1 VVIHRKATNRRT
13 YDVSERKMPVKVLH
27 HMRAITLT
35 AFVGLVA
42 FLALGNLAI
51 FSAMVWAK
59 TTAPQQTVSTP
70 PGVMNFQVVDDRVL
84 RGSHPRE
91 ETLPALANRGV
102 TTIVDLRAEENL
114 HVDEELLR
122 ELGIER
128 FNIPL
133 RDGQVPTEAQ
143 VEQFLSIIENSK
155 GKVYVH
161 CMAGVGR
168 TGAMVAAYLVTT
180 GQESPAGALRRN
192 LSVGPPSLEQLA
204 FVADLSATEADR
216 PNPIVT
222 GMSRVLDAPRRI
234 WSNIN

>member
-1 VVIHRKATNRRT
+1 MAVR
-13 YDVSERKMPVKVLH
+13 VLF
-27 HMRAITLT
+27 RVRSITLM

-59 TTAPQQTVSTP
+59 TTAPQQTVAAP
-70 PGVMNFQVVDDRVL
+70 AGVMNFQVVDDTVW
-84 RGSHPRE
+84 RGSHPKE
-91 ETLPALANRGV
+91 ETFRDFAQRGV
-102 TTIVDLRAEENL
+102 TTVIDLRAEENL
-114 HVDEELLR
+114 HVDEKLL
-122 ELGIER
+122 ENLGITR

-133 RDGQVPTEAQ
+133 RDGQAPTEAQ
-143 VEQFLSIIENSK
+143 VDQFLAIIENSK

-168 TGAMVAAYLVTT
+168 TGAMVGAYLVAT
-180 GQESPAGALRRN
+180 GQESPAGALKRN

-204 FVADLSATEADR
+204 FVAELTATEADK
-216 PNPIVT
+216 PNPVVT
-222 GMSRVLDAPRRI
+222 GLSRVLDAPRRI

>member
-1 VVIHRKATNRRT
+1 M
-13 YDVSERKMPVKVLH
+13 SERKTATKLLSRV
-27 HMRAITLT
+27 RGFTIT
-35 AFVGLVA
+35 AVVGLVA

-59 TTAPQQTVSTP
+59 TTASAQTVAAP
-70 PGVMNFQVVDDRVL
+70 PGVMNFQVVDDHVW
-84 RGSHPRE
+84 RGSHPKE
-91 ETLPALANRGV
+91 PAFKSLAKRGV
-102 TTIVDLRAEENL
+102 TTIVDLRAEEGL
-114 HVDEELLR
+114 HVDEALLDR
-122 ELGIER
+122 LGVER

-143 VEQFLSIIENSK
+143 VEQFLSIIESSK

-168 TGAMVAAYLVTT
+168 TGAMVAAYLVAT
-180 GQESPAGALRRN
+180 GQETPAGALRRN

-204 FVADLSATEADR
+204 FVAELTPTEADR

-222 GMSRVLDAPRRI
+222 GLSRVLDAPRRI

>member
-1 VVIHRKATNRRT
+1 M
-13 YDVSERKMPVKVLH
+13 SERKMSTKVLH
-27 HMRAITLT
+27 RMRAVTIT
-35 AFVGLVA
+35 AFIGLVA

-59 TTAPQQTVSTP
+59 TTAPAQTVTAP
-70 PGVMNFQVVDDRVL
+70 PDVINFQVVDDEVL
-84 RGSHPRE
+84 RGSHPKEDTFR
-91 ETLPALANRGV
+91 ALAKRGV

-114 HVDEELLR
+114 HVDEKLLGD
-122 ELGIER
+122 LGITR

-133 RDGQVPTEAQ
+133 RDGQVPTETQ
-143 VEQFLSIIENSK
+143 VDQFLSIIENSK

-168 TGAMVAAYLVTT
+168 TGAMVAAYLVAT

-222 GMSRVLDAPRRI
+222 GLSRVLDAPRRI

>member
-1 VVIHRKATNRRT
+1 MTK
-13 YDVSERKMPVKVLH
+13 RKMLTKVFS

-51 FSAMVWAK
+51 FTAMVWAK
-59 TTAPQQTVSTP
+59 TTAPAQTVPAP
-70 PGVMNFQVVDDRVL
+70 PGVINFQVVDDHVL
-84 RGSHPRE
+84 RGSHPNE
-91 ETLPALANRGV
+91 AALRSLAERGV
-102 TTIVDLRAEENL
+102 TTVVDLRAEENL
-114 HVDEELLR
+114 RVDEELLDR
-122 ELGIER
+122 LGITR
-128 FNIPL
+128 YNIPL
-133 RDGQVPTEAQ
+133 RDGQIPSESQ
-143 VEQFLSIIENSK
+143 VDQFMSIVAVSK

-168 TGAMVAAYLVTT
+168 TGAMVAAYLVAT

-204 FVADLSATEADR
+204 FVAELTPTDADR
-216 PNPIVT
+216 PNPILT
-222 GMSRVLDAPRRI
+222 GLSRVLDAPRRI

>member
-1 VVIHRKATNRRT
+1 M
-13 YDVSERKMPVKVLH
+13 SERKMGGKVLH
-27 HMRAITLT
+27 VMRSITLT

-59 TTAPQQTVSTP
+59 TTAPVQTVSAP
-70 PGVMNFQVVDDRVL
+70 PGVINFHVVDDVVL
-84 RGSHPRE
+84 RGSHPKEDTFR
-91 ETLPALANRGV
+91 ALADRGV
-102 TTIVDLRAEENL
+102 TTIVDLRAEEDL
-114 HVDEELLR
+114 EVDERLLKR
-122 ELGIER
+122 LGITR

-133 RDGQVPTEAQ
+133 RDGQIPSEAQ
-143 VEQFLSIIENSK
+143 VAQFLSIIENSK
-155 GKVYVH
+155 GRVYVH

-168 TGAMVAAYLVTT
+168 TGAMVAAYLVAT

-204 FVADLSATEADR
+204 FVAELTATDADR

-222 GMSRVLDAPRRI
+222 GLSRVLDAPRRI

>member
-1 VVIHRKATNRRT
+1 MVR
-13 YDVSERKMPVKVLH
+13 KVLS
-27 HMRAITLT
+27 HMRAITIT

-59 TTAPQQTVSTP
+59 TTAPAQSVP
-70 PGVMNFQVVDDRVL
+70 APDGIMNFHVVDENL
-84 RGSHPRE
+84 WRGSHPNE
-91 ETLPALANRGV
+91 LTYKALARRGV
-102 TTIVDLRAEENL
+102 TTVVDLRAEENL
-114 HVDEELLR
+114 VVDEALLDR
-122 ELGIER
+122 VGITR

-133 RDGQVPTEAQ
+133 RDGQVPSEAQ
-143 VEQFLSIIENSK
+143 VNQFLSIVDNSK

-168 TGAMVAAYLVTT
+168 TGAMVAAYLVAT

-204 FVADLSATEADR
+204 FVAELTPTDAGS

-222 GMSRVLDAPRRI
+222 GLSRVLDAPRRI

>member
-1 VVIHRKATNRRT
+1 MTG
-13 YDVSERKMPVKVLH
+13 RKMFTRGLS
-27 HMRAITLT
+27 HMRAITIT

-59 TTAPQQTVSTP
+59 TTAPAQNVP
-70 PGVMNFQVVDDRVL
+70 APEGVINFQVVDDKVF
-84 RGSHPRE
+84 RGSHPRDATFRE
-91 ETLPALANRGV
+91 LAKLGV
-102 TTIVDLRAEENL
+102 TTIVDLRAEEGID
-114 HVDEELLR
+114 VDRNELR
-122 ELGIER
+122 RLGITR
-128 FNIPL
+128 FNIAL

-143 VEQFLSIIENSK
+143 VHQFLEIIEHAP

-168 TGAMVAAYLVTT
+168 TGAMVAAYLVAS
-180 GQESPAGALRRN
+180 GQEDPAGALRRN

-204 FVADLSATEADR
+204 FVAELTPTDADR
-216 PNPIVT
+216 PNAVVT
-222 GMSRVLDAPRRI
+222 GLSRVLDAPRRI

>member
-1 VVIHRKATNRRT
+1 MSR
-13 YDVSERKMPVKVLH
+13 RKMAVKVFS

-35 AFVGLVA
+35 AFFGLVA
-42 FLALGNLAI
+42 FLVLGNLAI

-59 TTAPQQTVSTP
+59 TTAPEQSVP
-70 PGVMNFQVVDDRVL
+70 APAGVMNFQVVDEKVW
-84 RGSHPRE
+84 RGSHPKDDTFE
-91 ETLPALANRGV
+91 ELAARGV
-102 TTIVDLRAEENL
+102 TTVVDLRAEEW
-114 HVDEELLR
+114 VEEDERRLR
-122 ELGIER
+122 RLGITR

-143 VEQFLSIIENSK
+143 VQSFLEIIEHAR

-168 TGAMVAAYLVTT
+168 TGAMVAAYLVAT
-180 GQESPAGALRRN
+180 GQEDPAGALRRN

-204 FVADLSATEADR
+204 FVAELSPEDAGR
-216 PNPIVT
+216 PNALVT
-222 GMSRVLDAPRRI
+222 GLSRVLDAPRRI

>member
-1 VVIHRKATNRRT
+1 VSRRKMARKAL
-13 YDVSERKMPVKVLH
+13 S
-27 HMRAITLT
+27 HMRAITIT
-35 AFVGLVA
+35 AALGLVA

-59 TTAPQQTVSTP
+59 TTAPAQNVP
-70 PGVMNFQVVDDRVL
+70 APHGVTNFQVVDDKVW
-84 RGSHPRE
+84 RGSHPTDGTYE
-91 ETLPALANRGV
+91 DLASRGV
-102 TTIVDLRAEENL
+102 TTIVDLRAEEWVE
-114 HVDEELLR
+114 VDRKHLR
-122 ELGIER
+122 AVGITR

-143 VEQFLSIIENSK
+143 VHQFLEIIEHAP

-168 TGAMVAAYLVTT
+168 TGAMVAAYLVAT
-180 GQESPAGALRRN
+180 GQEDPAGALRRN

-204 FVADLSATEADR
+204 FVADLTPTDADR
-216 PNPIVT
+216 PNPVVT
-222 GMSRVLDAPRRI
+222 GLSRVLDAPRRI

>member
-1 VVIHRKATNRRT
+1 MWR
-13 YDVSERKMPVKVLH
+13 SKVFS
-27 HMRAITLT
+27 HMRSITIT

-42 FLALGNLAI
+42 FLVLGNLAI

-59 TTAPQQTVSTP
+59 TTAPVQNVP
-70 PGVMNFQVVDDRVL
+70 APAGVTNFQVVDDTVW
-84 RGSHPRE
+84 RGSHPE
-91 ETLPALANRGV
+91 AETFRDLATRGV
-102 TTIVDLRAEENL
+102 TTVVDLRAEEGI
-114 HVDEELLR
+114 HVNERLLR
-122 ELGIER
+122 RLGITR

-143 VEQFLSIIENSK
+143 VKTFLSIVEHAE

-168 TGAMVAAYLVTT
+168 TGAMVAAYLVAT
-180 GQESPAGALRRN
+180 GQEDPAGALRRN

-204 FVADLSATEADR
+204 FVADLTATDADR
-216 PNPIVT
+216 PNPVVT
-222 GMSRVLDAPRRI
+222 GLSRVLDAPRRI

>member
-1 VVIHRKATNRRT
+1 MWR
-13 YDVSERKMPVKVLH
+13 SKVFS

-35 AFVGLVA
+35 AFFGLVA
-42 FLALGNLAI
+42 FLVLGNLAI

-59 TTAPQQTVSTP
+59 TTAPQQNVAAP
-70 PGVMNFQVVDDRVL
+70 AGVTNFQVVDDTVW
-84 RGSHPRE
+84 RGSHPKE
-91 ETLPALANRGV
+91 ETFRDLAKRGV
-102 TTIVDLRAEENL
+102 TTIVDLRAEEGL
-114 HVDEELLR
+114 DVDEKLLHR
-122 ELGIER
+122 LGITR

-143 VEQFLSIIENSK
+143 VRTFLSIVDHAE

-168 TGAMVAAYLVTT
+168 TGAMVAAYLVAT
-180 GQESPAGALRRN
+180 GQEDPAGALRRN

-204 FVADLSATEADR
+204 FVADLTATDADR
-216 PNPIVT
+216 PNAVVT
-222 GMSRVLDAPRRI
+222 GLSRVLDAPRRI

>member
-1 VVIHRKATNRRT
+1 VTGRKIVRR
-13 YDVSERKMPVKVLH
+13 VFS
-27 HMRAITLT
+27 HMRAITIT

-59 TTAPQQTVSTP
+59 STAPSQSVVAP
-70 PGVMNFQVVDDRVL
+70 EGVMNFQAVDDRVW
-84 RGSHPRE
+84 RGSHPSE
-91 ETLPALANRGV
+91 PAYESLAQRGV
-102 TTIVDLRAEENL
+102 TTVVDLRAEENL
-114 HVDEELLR
+114 HVDEGLLDSV
-122 ELGIER
+122 GITR

-133 RDGQVPTEAQ
+133 RDGQVPSEAQ
-143 VEQFLSIIENSK
+143 VNQFLSIVDRAK

-168 TGAMVAAYLVTT
+168 TGAMVAAYLVAS

-204 FVADLSATEADR
+204 FVAELTPTDAGP

-222 GMSRVLDAPRRI
+222 GLSRVLDAPRRI

>member
-1 VVIHRKATNRRT
+1 MTG
-13 YDVSERKMPVKVLH
+13 RKMRSRVLS
-27 HMRAITLT
+27 HMRAITIT
-35 AFVGLVA
+35 AFFGLVA

-51 FSAMVWAK
+51 FTAMVWAK
-59 TTAPQQTVSTP
+59 STAPAQNVSTP
-70 PGVMNFQVVDDRVL
+70 AGVMNFQVVDDKVY
-84 RGSHPRE
+84 RGSHPKE
-91 ETLPALANRGV
+91 ETFRELAKRGV
-102 TTIVDLRAEENL
+102 TTIVDLRAEEW
-114 HVDEELLR
+114 VDEDEKMLR
-122 ELGIER
+122 RLGITR

-143 VEQFLSIIENSK
+143 VNAFLSIVDHAP

-180 GQESPAGALRRN
+180 GQEDPAGALRRN

-204 FVADLSATEADR
+204 FVADLTATEADR
-216 PNPIVT
+216 PNAVVT
-222 GMSRVLDAPRRI
+222 GLSRVLDAPRRI

>member
-1 VVIHRKATNRRT
+1 
-13 YDVSERKMPVKVLH
+13 
-27 HMRAITLT
+27 MRAITIT

-51 FSAMVWAK
+51 FTAMVWAK
-59 TTAPQQTVSTP
+59 TTAPQQNVAAP
-70 PGVMNFQVVDDRVL
+70 EGVMNFQVVDDKVW
-84 RGSHPRE
+84 RGSHPKEATFE
-91 ETLPALANRGV
+91 ELAARGV
-102 TTIVDLRAEENL
+102 TTVVDLRAEEW
-114 HVDEELLR
+114 VDEDEKLLR
-122 ELGIER
+122 RVGITR

-143 VEQFLSIIENSK
+143 VQSFLRIIEHAP

-168 TGAMVAAYLVTT
+168 TGAMVAAYLVAT
-180 GQESPAGALRRN
+180 GQEDPGGALRRN

-216 PNPIVT
+216 PNAVVT
-222 GMSRVLDAPRRI
+222 GLSRVLDAPRRI

>member
-1 VVIHRKATNRRT
+1 M
-13 YDVSERKMPVKVLH
+13 SERKMSVKVLH
-27 HMRAITLT
+27 HMRAVTLT
-35 AFVGLVA
+35 AFIGLVA

-59 TTAPQQTVSTP
+59 TTAPAQTVTAP
-70 PGVMNFQVVDDRVL
+70 PGVINFQAVDEHVL

-91 ETLPALANRGV
+91 ETFPALADKGV

-114 HVDEELLR
+114 HVDEKQLR
-122 ELGIER
+122 RLGITR

-143 VEQFLSIIENSK
+143 VDEFLSIIENSK

-168 TGAMVAAYLVTT
+168 TGAMVAAYLVAT

-222 GMSRVLDAPRRI
+222 GLSRVLDAPRRI

>member
-1 VVIHRKATNRRT
+1 M
-13 YDVSERKMPVKVLH
+13 SERKTATKVLTR
-27 HMRAITLT
+27 MRSFTIT
-35 AFVGLVA
+35 AVVGLVA

-59 TTAPQQTVSTP
+59 TTAPTQTVAAP
-70 PGVMNFQVVDDRVL
+70 PGVMNFQVVDDHVW
-84 RGSHPRE
+84 RGSHPKE
-91 ETLPALANRGV
+91 PAFKSLAKRGV
-102 TTIVDLRAEENL
+102 TTIVDLRAEEGL
-114 HVDEELLR
+114 HVDEELLDR
-122 ELGIER
+122 LGLER
-128 FNIPL
+128 FNIRL

-168 TGAMVAAYLVTT
+168 TGAMVAAYLVAT

-204 FVADLSATEADR
+204 FVAELTPTEADG

-222 GMSRVLDAPRRI
+222 GLSRVLDAPRRI

>member
-1 VVIHRKATNRRT
+1 M
-13 YDVSERKMPVKVLH
+13 SERKMTLKVLRR
-27 HMRAITLT
+27 MRSITIT

-59 TTAPQQTVSTP
+59 TTAPAQTVSA
-70 PGVMNFQVVDDRVL
+70 PGGIMNFQVVDDRVL
-84 RGSHPRE
+84 RGSYPKDD
-91 ETLPALANRGV
+91 TLRALARRGV

-114 HVDEELLR
+114 HVDEETLDRAGLT
-122 ELGIER
+122 R

-133 RDGQVPTEAQ
+133 RDGQIPSEAQ
-143 VEQFLSIIENSK
+143 VAQFLSIIENSK

-168 TGAMVAAYLVTT
+168 TGAMIAAYLVAT
-180 GQESPAGALRRN
+180 GQESAAGALRRN

-204 FVADLSATEADR
+204 FVADLTATEADR

-222 GMSRVLDAPRRI
+222 GLSRVLDAPRRI